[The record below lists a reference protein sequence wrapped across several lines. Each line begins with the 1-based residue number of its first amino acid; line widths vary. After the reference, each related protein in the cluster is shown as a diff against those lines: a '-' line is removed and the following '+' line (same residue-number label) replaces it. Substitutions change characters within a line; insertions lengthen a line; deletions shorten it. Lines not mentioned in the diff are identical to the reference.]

1 MTLKDSLS
9 YEPTELGFGT
19 SGLRGLVSE
28 MTDLECYI
36 NISGYLDFLTHH
48 DGLQRAQ
55 TIYFAGDLRES
66 TPRIMAITQFAC
78 QEYGLKVVNCG
89 KVPTPALAYYAMQQ
103 NAPSIMVT
111 GSHIP
116 ADRNGVKF
124 YKRTGEVLKAD
135 EANIQSSVSK
145 IRQAVYSQPAN
156 TAVFNSDGSIKE
168 APVLAPIS
176 AATETAYKNR
186 FYDFLKQD
194 MLQGKKIAVYQHSAV
209 GRDMLVDILENFG
222 AEVVPVHRS
231 EKFVPIDTENV
242 TRADK
247 ALFRE
252 IATSHQG
259 LLAIVSTDGDSD
271 RPFMIDEYGQ
281 FYSGDILGC
290 LVAEYCGA
298 KFIATPVSSNDA
310 IDVFAKQHDM
320 SQVRTKIGSPYV
332 IDAMNNA
339 QDVEPKVAW
348 EVNGG
353 FLTGSKIV
361 KSSRTLSPLPT
372 RDAFFPMLAI
382 LDMVVS
388 GGRAVSD
395 LFKDLP
401 SRFTASGLI
410 DGVDLLKI
418 KRFKEICQDNSRI
431 HKIITQVFKDSDLG
445 SVRAMNLTDGLRI
458 TFESGKVLH
467 FRPSGNAPQFRVYTN
482 ADTLQTAEEL
492 ANNALGENGYIN
504 RILSAV

>member
-1 MTLKDSLS
+1 MTLKESLS

-36 NISGYLDFLTHH
+36 NISGYLNFLTHH
-48 DGLQRAQ
+48 DGLQKAQ

-78 QEYGLKVVNCG
+78 QEYGLKVVDCG
-89 KVPTPALAYYAMQQ
+89 KIPTPALAYYAMKQ

-156 TAVFNSDGSIKE
+156 TAAFNSDGLIKE
-168 APVLAPIS
+168 APTLAPVS
-176 AATETAYKNR
+176 MAAETAYKNR
-186 FYDFLKQD
+186 FYDFFNQD
-194 MLQGKKIAVYQHSAV
+194 MLQGKKVAVYQHSAV

-247 ALFRE
+247 ALFKE

-271 RPFMIDEYGQ
+271 RPFMIDEHGQ

-298 KFIATPVSSNDA
+298 EFIATPVSSNDA
-310 IDVFAKQHDM
+310 IDIFAEQHNM
-320 SQVRTKIGSPYV
+320 QQVHTKIGSPYV
-332 IDAMNNA
+332 IDTMNNT

-353 FLTGSKIV
+353 FLTGSKII
-361 KSSRTLSPLPT
+361 KNGRSLSPLPT
-372 RDAFFPMLAI
+372 RDAFFPMLAV
-382 LDMVVS
+382 LDISAS
-388 GGRAVSD
+388 GGRAVAD

-410 DGVDLLKI
+410 DDVDLLKI
-418 KRFKEICQDNSRI
+418 KHFKEACQDNSRI
-431 HKIITQVFKDSDLG
+431 HEIMTQVFKDSDLG
-445 SVRAMNLTDGLRI
+445 NVQATNLTDGLRI

-482 ADTLQTAEEL
+482 ANTLQMAEEL
-492 ANNALGENGYIN
+492 VKNALAPDGY
-504 RILSAV
+504 LEQLLEAL